1 MKGMTYGPS
10 GTTATLGWPP
20 DCLAS
25 ERATAAEIESSIM
38 LQHVSARSSCPA
50 AAKDAAKIDM
60 RRQVVQGQLDMVT
73 KMNEKAA
80 LDERDIEVTQPLAS

>member
-1 MKGMTYGPS
+1 M
-10 GTTATLGWPP
+10 
-20 DCLAS
+20 
-25 ERATAAEIESSIM
+25 E
-38 LQHVSARSSCPA
+38 A
-50 AAKDAAKIDM
+50 AAKDASKIDM

>member
-1 MKGMTYGPS
+1 M
-10 GTTATLGWPP
+10 A
-20 DCLAS
+20 
-25 ERATAAEIESSIM
+25 
-38 LQHVSARSSCPA
+38 A

-80 LDERDIEVTQPLAS
+80 KDERDIEVTPAPRFLTTFLDGRFLTTFLDDLLADVFSQRPFPDDFSQRPLPASRS